1 MTLRRLVSLAAR
13 LLGLIVLATSGVY
26 LLVYL
31 YRWEWNRALISG
43 LFFVAAEIALATG
56 ALMQR
61 LDRIEHRIDDL
72 DGGPQDSV
80 AAGRP
85 PEDEGTAARE
95 HPFAWLEPDG
105 LGVFVPVLL
114 GIGVIL
120 SAIAYVVE
128 RVAALSG
135 TWTSGSDTE
144 RRLALVGGLPGASGP
159 AGTLREPSSAAVPR
173 RSDRMKTAAVV
184 IAALVVLGA
193 SVFGLAAL
201 TEYRADEPAVPG
213 SASTYLLTVEFRDV
227 GDPVAATETLTSS
240 CRALIDEASEI
251 RIAGNGETVVMRVS
265 PSPGSN
271 DERRFLGCL
280 NDLTLDRV
288 RVEAERLQ
296 PEAEEGS
303 ASRGSMA

>member
-13 LLGLIVLATSGVY
+13 LLGLVVLATSGVY

-72 DGGPQDSV
+72 HGGPQGRV

-85 PEDEGTAARE
+85 SEDDETAARE

-135 TWTSGSDTE
+135 TWTSGRATE
-144 RRLALVGGLPGASGP
+144 RRLALVGASGP
-159 AGTLREPSSAAVPR
+159 AGSLREPSAAAVPR
-173 RSDRMKTAAVV
+173 RSDRVRTAAVV
-184 IAALVVLGA
+184 VAAFVVLGA
-193 SVFGLAAL
+193 SVLGLAAL

-227 GDPVAATETLTSS
+227 GDPVAATQTLTSS
-240 CRALIDEASEI
+240 CRALIDEGSEI
-251 RIAGNGETVVMRVS
+251 RISGNGETVVMRVS

-280 NDLTLDRV
+280 NDVTLDRV
-288 RVEAERLQ
+288 RVEAERLL
-296 PEAEEGS
+296 PEEDES
-303 ASRGSMA
+303 ASRGTVG